1 MSSVGNWCE
10 MMSRFLDELQTTLPN
25 EKSINKYKIKFD
37 VVRKTNPKKAVKTF
51 MSSVGAYSQSIMSK
65 DESVIIGGEKNELK
79 EFLDEMNI
87 SEHWTNGDL
96 TPASKDAIWQY
107 IQTLFI
113 LGNTILML
121 PADTLNMIEDVAQKC
136 VGQMGEGQGGEID
149 QTALMQGMQNIFSS
163 MTNNSIEK
171 K

>member
-10 MMSRFLDELQTTLPN
+10 MMGNFLDELQTTLPK
-25 EKSINKYKIKFD
+25 EKSINKYKVKFD
-37 VVRKTNPKKAVKTF
+37 LVRKTNPRKAVKTF
-51 MSSVGAYSQSIMSK
+51 MKSVSPYSQAIMAK
-65 DESVIIGGEKNELK
+65 DESVILGEEKNELK

-87 SEHWTNGDL
+87 TSHWTNGNL

-107 IQTLFI
+107 IQTLYI

-121 PADTLNMIEDVAQKC
+121 PPETLNMIEDVAQKC
-136 VGQMGEGQGGEID
+136 VGQMGDGQGEID
-149 QTALMQGMQNIFSS
+149 QNTLMKGMQNIFSS
-163 MTNNSIEK
+163 MNNSIEK